1 MDSCKPELIVVTGF
15 GPFRQYLVNPSW
27 EAVKGLKRMGFG
39 ANIEIHTVEI
49 PVCYSKA
56 QQAIVEIWHNLKP
69 KVAIHVGIASGTKSI
84 ILEQTGKNTGYKDR
98 DVRGICPADNCCI
111 QGGAEH
117 LDSIID
123 MRSISKRLKELGLD
137 VIYSRDAGRFVL
149 YCGVLINC
157 TIVMYSCQFLM
168 KEQNT
173 MTTEVQMCVS
183 SVCRYLCDFLHY
195 LSLHYGQR
203 RAALIHVPACGSLA
217 SPGKLVPQLQTIIQV
232 MLCQLDTQR
241 I

>member
-1 MDSCKPELIVVTGF
+1 MAQSETKDASPPGCFGKYTAILSLLHEVTTVLAASQNLAPICECVCAWCPVMDWRLIQGVF
-15 GPFRQYLVNPSW
+15 QLRSQLSW
-27 EAVKGLKRMGFG
+27 NRLW
-39 ANIEIHTVEI
+39 IC
-49 PVCYSKA
+49 CY
-56 QQAIVEIWHNLKP
+56 P
-69 KVAIHVGIASGTKSI
+69 DKVAIHVGIASGTKSI

-137 VIYSRDAGRFVL
+137 VIYSRDAGR
-149 YCGVLINC
+149 
-157 TIVMYSCQFLM
+157 
-168 KEQNT
+168 
-173 MTTEVQMCVS
+173 
-183 SVCRYLCDFLHY
+183 YLCDFLHY

>member
-1 MDSCKPELIVVTGF
+1 MWLYWWYFHLIFTVYELCC
-15 GPFRQYLVNPSW
+15 
-27 EAVKGLKRMGFG
+27 LK
-39 ANIEIHTVEI
+39 
-49 PVCYSKA
+49 
-56 QQAIVEIWHNLKP
+56 WHGNKYRFLTISSLSGEQ
-69 KVAIHVGIASGTKSI
+69 VAIHVGIASGTNSI

-111 QGGAEH
+111 QGGAER

-149 YCGVLINC
+149 YCGVLTNC
-157 TIVMYSCQFLM
+157 TIVMYSCHFLL
-168 KEQNT
+168 KEHNT

-183 SVCRYLCDFLHY
+183 SVCRYLCDFVHY

-241 I
+241 IWPTASECRCSQDMKN

>member
-1 MDSCKPELIVVTGF
+1 MDPCKPELIVVTGF

-69 KVAIHVGIASGTKSI
+69 KVAIHVGIASGTNSI

-111 QGGAEH
+111 QGGAER

-137 VIYSRDAGRFVL
+137 VIYSRDAGR
-149 YCGVLINC
+149 
-157 TIVMYSCQFLM
+157 
-168 KEQNT
+168 
-173 MTTEVQMCVS
+173 
-183 SVCRYLCDFLHY
+183 YLCDFVHY